1 MKNVAA
7 VITGM
12 EEVTTF
18 QYGKKAQ
25 GDESEVTIVKLHA
38 KMCQGMIG
46 IEALAAGGGILA
58 CGRETK
64 SGDRIR
70 RTDGVARVAADQQ

>member
-1 MKNVAA
+1 MKNVAT

-46 IEALAAGGGILA
+46 IEALAAGGGD
-58 CGRETK
+58 
-64 SGDRIR
+64 SGVRARDEIR
-70 RTDGVARVAADQQ
+70 RSNQKN